1 MSDAQMIN
9 VMKALP
15 IRHLILS
22 AALAVGMGATA
33 EAALFDAP
41 VNLPGTTLGEAVA
54 TADFDNDGWMDAV
67 VATSSNTADIL
78 YRNNHDGTFTRIVL
92 PGTST
97 GFGVKC
103 ADLNADG
110 RVDIAVATSSSAP
123 DLIYQN
129 DGNLTF
135 TRVNA
140 GTINTASTA
149 IDIADL
155 NNDGKPDLVVATA
168 SSSPASDL
176 VYYNMGNMTFAR
188 EPLPGTTLADAVVV
202 ADIDGDG
209 DLDIAVGTRA
219 GGATSGYV
227 YRNDGGTFSLGS
239 RYATGYANAVNG
251 MAAGQLNGTGGLE
264 IFAATSDGTRD
275 FLVSYTGAPAA
286 PFQFGALNT
295 ASGSAVRDGV
305 ALLDLDLDGD
315 TDAFMAVRSGSDF
328 AYLNAPSG
336 GQANF
341 TKVTFPSS
349 TVTKRGVALAD
360 FDNDGDLD
368 AVVATGNGISADM
381 VYYNTTLTVGMDT
394 DGDTIP
400 NAQDQDDDN
409 DGMPDIFEVVFGL
422 NPLVNDANNNA
433 DNDGLTNYQEFI
445 LGTLP
450 NAGPSY
456 GISLLP
462 GPTGSNSLVFTA
474 KAATGA
480 GYTGMTR
487 RFTVECAVDIEQG
500 IWEPVTGFVNIVGQ
514 GQSVSV
520 PLNPAGNPSST
531 FYRLKIE
538 VSL

>member
-1 MSDAQMIN
+1 MNASSTRLL
-9 VMKALP
+9 V
-15 IRHLILS
+15 LS
-22 AALAVGMGATA
+22 SALAAGTGVNA

-78 YRNNHDGTFTRIVL
+78 YRNNHNGTFTRITL

-123 DLIYQN
+123 DLIYRN
-129 DGNLTF
+129 DGNLAF

-140 GTINTASTA
+140 GTVNTASTA

-155 NNDGKPDLVVATA
+155 NNDGKPDLVVSTA
-168 SSSPASDL
+168 SSSPAADL
-176 VYYNMGNMTFAR
+176 IYYNMGNMSFVLTQ
-188 EPLPGTTLADAVVV
+188 LPGTTSADAVAV

-219 GGATSGYV
+219 GGPTSGYV
-227 YRNDGGTFSLGS
+227 YRNDGGTFPLAS

-264 IFAATSDGTRD
+264 IFAATGDGTRD
-275 FLVSYTGAPAA
+275 FLVSYTGSPSA

-295 ASGSAVRDGV
+295 ASGSALRDGV
-305 ALLDLDLDGD
+305 ALGDLDLDGD
-315 TDAFMAVRSGSDF
+315 TDAFMSVRSGSDF

-341 TKVTFPSS
+341 TKVTFPS
-349 TVTKRGVALAD
+349 TTATKRGVALAD

-400 NAQDQDDDN
+400 NAQDTDDDN
-409 DGMPDIFEVVFGL
+409 DGMPDLFEVAFGL
-422 NPLVNDANNNA
+422 NPLVNDAGGNA
-433 DNDGLTNYQEFI
+433 DGDGMTNYQEFI

-462 GPTGSNSLVFTA
+462 GPAGGNSLVFVA
-474 KAATGA
+474 KAASGT

-500 IWEPVTGFVNIVGQ
+500 LWEPVSGFANIVGQ

-538 VSL
+538 VLF